1 MIFNETTKTN
11 QKQRVEALFEIT
23 QSDKCEIKFKEITW
37 DIEKPIRKLKGLN
50 ETPDFTIT
58 FGINKRKSNRAHIVP
73 DHKPSRHNY
82 FDTTYT
88 NFKEFNTDI
97 LAKPY
102 LMMLTKDIL
111 EACSLVM
118 VTLGINCYLAHY
130 NGEYGWLKL
139 NPENKIQ
146 FLSAKSI
153 EIDIETIK
161 DTYLTDSSRVPEFD
175 AAILIETNSDHSYY
189 IALNKP
195 DEFGMELATRRMKL
209 ENVEPLSAS

>member
-1 MIFNETTKTN
+1 MIFNEKSKTN
-11 QKQRVEALFEIT
+11 QKQLIAALYEIT
-23 QSDKCEIKFKEITW
+23 RSDKCEIKFKEITW
-37 DIEKPIRKLKGLN
+37 DAEKPILKLKGLN
-50 ETPDFTIT
+50 GTPDFTIT
-58 FGINKRKSNRAHIVP
+58 FGINKRKPNRVHIMP
-73 DHKPSRHNY
+73 DGEPNRDMD
-82 FDTTYT
+82 FETTYT

-97 LAKPY
+97 IAKPY

-118 VTLGINCYLAHY
+118 ATLGINCYLAHY

-139 NPENKIQ
+139 NPKNKIQ
-146 FLSAKSI
+146 FLSVKSI

-189 IALNKP
+189 IA
-195 DEFGMELATRRMKL
+195 
-209 ENVEPLSAS
+209 